1 LRKLPTFVEARKR
14 NWLRL
19 RAALDR
25 HSDVLEFQL
34 PTHATGWSADG
45 FSWDASGHRSDPS
58 WFGFMIRVR
67 SGARLSRKD
76 LAIALDEA
84 KIGNRMLFG
93 GNLVRQ
99 PVFAQRKGLPSPGF
113 RTVGDLAG
121 ADAIMNEVLFV
132 GVYPGLTEAMIAH
145 IAATI
150 GKALHGDA
158 R

>member
-1 LRKLPTFVEARKR
+1 
-14 NWLRL
+14 
-19 RAALDR
+19 
-25 HSDVLEFQL
+25 
-34 PTHATGWSADG
+34 
-45 FSWDASGHRSDPS
+45 
-58 WFGFMIRVR
+58 MIRVR

-99 PVFAQRKGLPSPGF
+99 PVFAQRKNWPTPGF

>member
-1 LRKLPTFVEARKR
+1 
-14 NWLRL
+14 
-19 RAALDR
+19 
-25 HSDVLEFQL
+25 
-34 PTHATGWSADG
+34 
-45 FSWDASGHRSDPS
+45 
-58 WFGFMIRVR
+58 MIRVR